1 MDNNIVIAI
10 EGMVGSGKTSICK
23 ELTHIIKKS
32 AFLDGGALYRGIV
45 IAVAKAKL
53 TISQT
58 NLESS
63 EIELSKLQNNFKIQ
77 NNMNHLKSLNV
88 FELMKMLKIDF
99 KIENNETIITID
111 GEIITDEEIQS
122 MESAIGVSKMASSVD
137 NKAFYNF
144 AKSMIDKYRKKYNLI
159 VSGRDLVKIY
169 PDMTCHVFVT
179 ASLEERV
186 NRRYNQYKGQYSK
199 EELMNII
206 IKRDEIH
213 QNAGYNQM
221 GDRNISFDVTDY
233 KSAYESTV
241 NLVNK
246 LIEENY
252 LRREDVIWE
261 NM

>member
-1 MDNNIVIAI
+1 MNNIVIAI

-45 IAVAKAKL
+45 IAVARAKDKLEKAQN
-53 TISQT
+53 SFDMT
-58 NLESS
+58 N
-63 EIELSKLQNNFKIQ
+63 NTNT
-77 NNMNHLKSLNV
+77 LKSIDV
-88 FELMKMLKIDF
+88 FELMKMLKISF
-99 KIENNETIITID
+99 KIENKETIVTLD
-111 GEIITDEEIQS
+111 GKEITDEELQS
-122 MESAIGVSKMASSVD
+122 MENAIGVSKMASNVE

-144 AKSMIDKYRKKYNLI
+144 AREMIDKYRKEYNLI
-159 VSGRDLVKIY
+159 ISGRDLVKIY
-169 PDMTCHVFVT
+169 PDMTCHVYIT

-199 EELMNII
+199 EEIRDII

-213 QNAGYNQM
+213 QNAGYNAVC
-221 GDRNISFDVTDY
+221 DRNVSFDVTEY
-233 KSAYESTV
+233 KNAHESTV
-241 NLVNK
+241 SLVNK

-252 LRREDVIWE
+252 LRREDILWE